1 MGEVRWGQTYGA
13 VAAYLETAWG
23 TLRPR
28 PPNAART
35 RTRSGGAAVACGDW
49 AAHGPSLL
57 WHKSLQLMRLTI
69 LE

>member
-35 RTRSGGAAVACGDW
+35 RTRRGGAAVACGDS

-57 WHKSLQLMRLTI
+57 
-69 LE
+69 